1 MITILLPSGGFD
13 PSECAVPWR
22 AVVRA
27 GYEVQ
32 FATPDG
38 SVSAADSRLTDGG
51 FSVLNPVLMTRPDGL
66 AAYAEMIASA
76 AFRAPVSHSD
86 VALAEGDS
94 LLIPGGHEKGVRTLM
109 ESAAAQV
116 VVVDAFRRDL
126 PVGAVCHG
134 VLLLARSIDPATGR
148 SVLHGRRTTALTKR
162 LELSGW
168 WLTRARLGDYYRTYD
183 TTVEEEVVAALASP
197 DDFDAGPTLSRRDSA
212 ERPGRGF
219 TVRDGRYLSARWP
232 GDVYTFAKEF
242 VQLVAAD

>member
-27 GYEVQ
+27 GYDVQ

-38 SVSAADSRLTDGG
+38 SVSAADRRLTDDG
-51 FSVLNPVLMTRPDGL
+51 FSVLNPVLMTKPDGL
-66 AAYAEMIASA
+66 AAYAEMISSD
-76 AFRAPVSHSD
+76 AFQSPSSHGEVQLSK
-86 VALAEGDS
+86 GDS
-94 LLIPGGHEKGVRTLM
+94 LLVPGGHEKGVRTLM
-109 ESAAAQV
+109 ESAAAQAV
-116 VVVDAFRRDL
+116 AVDAFARGL

-134 VLLLARSIDPATGR
+134 VLLLARSIDPATGL

-197 DDFDAGPTLSRRDSA
+197 GDFDAGPTLSRRDSA
-212 ERPGRGF
+212 EHPERGF

-232 GDVYTFAKEF
+232 GDVYKFATEF

>member
-27 GYEVQ
+27 GYDVQ

-38 SVSAADSRLTDGG
+38 AVSAADRRLTDDG
-51 FSVLNPVLMTRPDGL
+51 FSVLNPVLMTKPDGL
-66 AAYAEMIASA
+66 AAYAEMIASE
-76 AFRAPVSHSD
+76 AFQSPSSHGEIQLSD
-86 VALAEGDS
+86 GDS

-109 ESAAAQV
+109 ESAAAQNV
-116 VVVDAFRRDL
+116 AVDAFRRDL

-134 VLLLARSIDPATGR
+134 VLLLARSVDPATGR

-162 LELSGW
+162 LELGGW

-212 ERPGRGF
+212 EHPERGF
-219 TVRDGRYLSARWP
+219 TVRDGNYLSARWP
-232 GDVYTFAKEF
+232 GDIYRFATEF
-242 VQLVAAD
+242 VQVVAAD

>member
-1 MITILLPSGGFD
+1 MIVILLPSGGFD

-27 GYEVQ
+27 GYDVQ

-38 SVSAADSRLTDGG
+38 SVSAADRRLTDDG
-51 FSVLNPVLMTRPDGL
+51 FSVLNPVLMTKPDGL
-66 AAYAEMIASA
+66 AAYAEMIASP
-76 AFRAPVSHSD
+76 AFQSPVAHAD
-86 VALAEGDS
+86 VQLSQGDA

-109 ESAAAQV
+109 ESAAAQGV
-116 VVVDAFRRDL
+116 AVDAFRRDL

-134 VLLLARSIDPATGR
+134 VLLLARSIDPSTGR

-183 TTVEEEVVAALASP
+183 TTVEEDVVGALASP
-197 DDFDAGPTLSRRDSA
+197 SDFDAGPALSRRDSA
-212 ERPGRGF
+212 EHPDRGF
-219 TVRDGRYLSARWP
+219 TVRDGHYLSARWP
-232 GDVYTFAKEF
+232 GDVYRFATEF